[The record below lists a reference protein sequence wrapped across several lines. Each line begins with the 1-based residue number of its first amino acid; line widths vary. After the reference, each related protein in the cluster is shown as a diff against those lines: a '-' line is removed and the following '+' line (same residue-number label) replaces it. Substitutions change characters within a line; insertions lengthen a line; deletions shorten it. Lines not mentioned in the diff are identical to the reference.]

1 VSCSVSLPIAAGILR
16 WRSARLSRQGCEVV
30 LSALRLVQAT
40 VRHPGSTSKLRT
52 QRPTLVGREFG
63 HVAML
68 QSNVQGLPKPLEA
81 AAPSNAAIAW
91 DDIWQGLRQSWL
103 WGALAMQDV
112 KLRYRGS
119 MIGPF
124 WITLSMAIMVGA
136 MGAIYAKL
144 FDQDIASYLPF
155 LTAGIIIWSFISGQI
170 NEGCATFTSMQGLIQ
185 SVPLPYSVHAYR
197 QVARNFIVLAHNL
210 VILPPVMLFF
220 HIGPTWRLVEV
231 VPALV
236 LLAINSVWI
245 AMLFGI
251 VGARFRDVPQ
261 IVQAFVTIAFFVTP
275 IFWPPTQLGRWQGLA
290 ELSPLFAAVDIFRSP
305 IMGQAVASYS
315 WSIMLGVTV
324 IGWSVTF
331 LLFSRFYS
339 RIAYWV

>member
-1 VSCSVSLPIAAGILR
+1 MRVAPC
-16 WRSARLSRQGCEVV
+16 
-30 LSALRLVQAT
+30 
-40 VRHPGSTSKLRT
+40 PGSGEAPRLNFEIENREVA
-52 QRPTLVGREFG
+52 LVGREFG
-63 HVAML
+63 RVAML
-68 QSNVQGLPKPLEA
+68 QSNVQGLPRPLEA
-81 AAPSNAAIAW
+81 ALPAAPSNAAIAW

-124 WITLSMAIMVGA
+124 WITLSMTIMVGA

-144 FDQDIASYLPF
+144 FNQDIASYLPF
-155 LTAGIIIWSFISGQI
+155 LTTGIIIWSFISGQI
-170 NEGCATFTSMQGLIQ
+170 NEGCTTFTSMQGLIQ

-220 HIGPTWRLVEV
+220 HIAPTWRLVEV

-261 IVQAFVTIAFFVTP
+261 IVHSFVTIAFFVTP

-305 IMGQAVASYS
+305 IMGQAVAFYS